1 MEVLQD
7 QFEFNVS
14 NAEATVMRYV
24 GDLQAEHVQ
33 VPECLG
39 GVPVAAIAAN
49 SFRDAKMLRT
59 VAFPDSL
66 QRLERDALAGCNALI
81 EIVLPGAVEISGCL
95 QFACPSLRCVVI
107 NGTEVSPA
115 GLLSLSSLNGVG
127 IVQHY
132 NKDGVEAWID
142 LELRAICG

>member
-1 MEVLQD
+1 MEVMQD
-7 QFEFNVS
+7 QYEFDVS
-14 NAEATVMRYV
+14 NAEATVVRYV

-49 SFRDAKMLRT
+49 SFRDATMMRT

-66 QRLERDALAGCNALI
+66 QRLERDALAGCDALI
-81 EIVLPGAVEISGCL
+81 EIVLPGTVEFSGL
-95 QFACPSLRCVVI
+95 QFECPNLRCVVI

-115 GLLSLSSLNGVG
+115 GLLSLSILNGVG